1 MIYRNGNAAPVFWCP
16 ACPNA
21 FRSSHQLWLNTC
33 FCGGTKRTN
42 PICIS
47 DILNI
52 TQSPDITGWAFSVG
66 WNSKTYF
73 SNLWTDYKS
82 KLRPAHNE
90 IYISAKKKKTRK
102 KKTWRW
108 RRLSQLHAHTTLNA
122 LVCSLYL
129 TNTLWC
135 LLIDSLMCHIVVH
148 SEILIH
154 FFCVWWW
161 CVTYIFIWS
170 EANGST
176 QPALC

>member
-1 MIYRNGNAAPVFWCP
+1 MSVSGTTLGRMIYRNGNAAPVFWCP

-52 TQSPDITGWAFSVG
+52 TQSPDITGWAFSAG

-82 KLRPAHNE
+82 KLRPAHSE
-90 IYISAKKKKTRK
+90 IYISAKKKKKKRLE
-102 KKTWRW
+102 KKTDDEGGFHSYRTHNTECPCM
-108 RRLSQLHAHTTLNA
+108 LSLSHKHTVAPLDRF
-122 LVCSLYL
+122 LDVSHCS
-129 TNTLWC
+129 
-135 LLIDSLMCHIVVH
+135 
-148 SEILIH
+148 
-154 FFCVWWW
+154 
-161 CVTYIFIWS
+161 
-170 EANGST
+170 
-176 QPALC
+176 

>member
-1 MIYRNGNAAPVFWCP
+1 MSVSGTTLGRMIYRNGNAAPVFWCP

-52 TQSPDITGWAFSVG
+52 TQSPDITGWAFSRG

-82 KLRPAHNE
+82 KLRPAHSE
-90 IYISAKKKKTRK
+90 IYISAKKKKDWK
-102 KKTWRW
+102 KKLTMKEAFTAI
-108 RRLSQLHAHTTLNA
+108 AHTTLNA

-129 TNTLWC
+129 TNTLWR
-135 LLIDSLMCHIVVH
+135 LLIDSLMCHIVR
-148 SEILIH
+148 SEILIQ
-154 FFCVWWW
+154 FFVMMMCNI
-161 CVTYIFIWS
+161 YIYLVR
-170 EANGST
+170 T
-176 QPALC
+176 